1 MPAIQC
7 HGVITFHDPKDG
19 KPVHNSPMPARWAD
33 GLQPHAI
40 AIVDPS
46 GLPFGYIQDPERV
59 NVGVRMDIYPGET
72 QPLDV
77 AARIAQ
83 DTERYG
89 WSNEQ
94 YFSQP
99 FGRNLK
105 RKLDRGQW
113 LVRGLVTSSG
123 QKLEGFYRLI
133 NDGARTSFRSKR
145 RTIQKGI
152 SSKKMQSCNCK
163 SLLIFR
169 NRVKSRNQK

>member
-1 MPAIQC
+1 MRLQLLIQADC
-7 HGVITFHDPKDG
+7 LLATFKTQ
-19 KPVHNSPMPARWAD
+19 K
-33 GLQPHAI
+33 
-40 AIVDPS
+40 
-46 GLPFGYIQDPERV
+46 RV

-113 LVRGLVTSSG
+113 LVRVLVTSSG
-123 QKLEGFYRLI
+123 Q
-133 NDGARTSFRSKR
+133 N
-145 RTIQKGI
+145 
-152 SSKKMQSCNCK
+152 
-163 SLLIFR
+163 
-169 NRVKSRNQK
+169 